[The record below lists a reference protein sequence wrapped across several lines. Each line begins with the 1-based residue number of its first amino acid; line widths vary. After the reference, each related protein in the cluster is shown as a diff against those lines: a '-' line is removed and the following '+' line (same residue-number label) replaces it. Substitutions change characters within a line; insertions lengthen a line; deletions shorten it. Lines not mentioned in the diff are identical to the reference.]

1 MTFFVALGMIGLL
14 TVIVGDLATIF
25 GCLIGLKA
33 EVTAITFVALGTSLP
48 DLFASKCAAVGEKHA
63 DAAVG
68 NVTGSNSVNVF
79 LGLGTPWLIA
89 CIYHTV
95 KVTFWV
101 FALVSGGHVSQQE
114 QKQILRKNRTQS
126 PLYFLGTPTWPWPH
140 SQGFYSRKG
149 VKSPGNRVA
158 CRPRYLRQQS
168 LVSILLSRTAGS
180 AFL

>member
-1 MTFFVALGMIGLL
+1 MIGLL

-48 DLFASKCAAVGEKHA
+48 DLFASKCAAISEKHA

-95 KVTFWV
+95 KVTHK
-101 FALVSGGHVSQQE
+101 LKYSGFS
-114 QKQILRKNRTQS
+114 
-126 PLYFLGTPTWPWPH
+126 H
-140 SQGFYSRKG
+140 S
-149 VKSPGNRVA
+149 
-158 CRPRYLRQQS
+158 
-168 LVSILLSRTAGS
+168 
-180 AFL
+180 

>member
-1 MTFFVALGMIGLL
+1 MLVFLQVIFAVCPPCTWFGGWLTFCVALGMIGLL

-48 DLFASKCAAVGEKHA
+48 DLFASKCAAISEKYA

-95 KVTFWV
+95 KVTYK
-101 FALVSGGHVSQQE
+101 LKYSGFS
-114 QKQILRKNRTQS
+114 
-126 PLYFLGTPTWPWPH
+126 H
-140 SQGFYSRKG
+140 S
-149 VKSPGNRVA
+149 
-158 CRPRYLRQQS
+158 
-168 LVSILLSRTAGS
+168 
-180 AFL
+180 